1 MSGPARVVPPV
12 EIDAYHA
19 AAFDDALGR
28 CDAEGE
34 TVVDLG
40 DVTLV
45 DSAGIRVLV
54 VHGLRHLH
62 AGGTL
67 RVEHPRPAVRRV
79 LAIVGVSRLL
89 GLEQDEF

>member
-1 MSGPARVVPPV
+1 MSGPTRVVPPV

-19 AAFDDALGR
+19 APFDDVLGR
-28 CDAEGE
+28 CDPEGE

-54 VHGLRHLH
+54 IHALRHLH
-62 AGGTL
+62 AGGAL
-67 RVEHPRPAVRRV
+67 RVERPRPAVRRV
-79 LAIVGVSRLL
+79 FSIVGVGPLL
-89 GLEQDEF
+89 GVADEAT